1 MISSP
6 AFTITPST
14 RPSFRS
20 MTLKAGRGLSGER
33 RSRRFPLMTVSAMAL
48 KLLKGRPLS
57 TAGDVIASIAEAKKI
72 AKHAPDHLAIVEG
85 LSA

>member
-1 MISSP
+1 
-6 AFTITPST
+6 
-14 RPSFRS
+14 
-20 MTLKAGRGLSGER
+20 
-33 RSRRFPLMTVSAMAL
+33 MTVSAVAL

-57 TAGDVIASIAEAKKI
+57 TADDVIASIAEAKKI